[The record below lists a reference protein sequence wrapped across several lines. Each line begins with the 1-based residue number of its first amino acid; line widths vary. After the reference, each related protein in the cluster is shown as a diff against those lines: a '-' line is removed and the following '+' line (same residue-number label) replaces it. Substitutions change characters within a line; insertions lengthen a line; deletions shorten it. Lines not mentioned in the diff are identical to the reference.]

1 VPAGS
6 ADDYRRARFAMA
18 ATLMQNGFWAP
29 MGEDYGHPLYYD
41 EMDGAGLG
49 RGYLGHALEPDPPLS
64 VITTPNDGGTGSPA
78 PYVYRR
84 DFEHGIALIN
94 IGHTAQQ
101 VAFRRPYRHLSGITD
116 RLVNNG
122 TAVDLVTIPAQDG
135 VILLDPLYPPPR
147 PRLADEVRVRHA

>member
-1 VPAGS
+1 
-6 ADDYRRARFAMA
+6 MK
-18 ATLMQNGFWAP
+18 NGFWAP
-29 MGEDYGHPLYYD
+29 VGDDYGQPVYYD

-64 VITTPNDGGTGSPA
+64 AITMANADGTGSPA

-84 DFEHGIALIN
+84 DFEHGIALVN
-94 IGHTAQQ
+94 VGHTAQQ
-101 VAFRRPYRHLSGITD
+101 VAFPRPYRHLSGITD

-135 VILLDPLYPPPR
+135 VILLDPLSPPPR
-147 PRLADEVRVRHA
+147 PRLADEIRVRYS